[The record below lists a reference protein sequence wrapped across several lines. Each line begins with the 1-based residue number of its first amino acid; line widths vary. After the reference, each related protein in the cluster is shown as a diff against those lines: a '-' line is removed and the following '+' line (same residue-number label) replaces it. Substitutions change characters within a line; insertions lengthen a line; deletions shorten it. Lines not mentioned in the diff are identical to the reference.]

1 VWEEYP
7 PTLRISKKN
16 RFSERESM
24 RIIVAN
30 DDGFYSPGIY
40 ALAEAASRFGEVLI
54 MAPDGEQSAMSHA
67 ITIQR
72 PLNYRPIK
80 LDRFEAYRV
89 NGTPADCVALG
100 LYHWGGADLIL
111 SGINLGSNL
120 GHDVWHSGTVAAAK
134 QATFFGVRAAAFSL
148 DLNGDEPDYEALRP
162 HVEAAIRELLEADR
176 PMLVNIN
183 FPQNPQGI
191 LWTHQSVRA
200 YNGQIM
206 ESEDPRGR
214 KHFWFG
220 VVPLTNPEEGSDR
233 WAVEHNYVS
242 MTPLRSDL
250 TDEEWLRKLRR

>member
-1 VWEEYP
+1 
-7 PTLRISKKN
+7 
-16 RFSERESM
+16 M

-30 DDGFYSPGIY
+30 DDGFYSPGIS

-54 MAPDGEQSAMSHA
+54 MAPDGEQSAVSHA

-80 LDRFEAYRV
+80 LNGFEAYRV

-111 SGINLGSNL
+111 SGINLGSNI
-120 GHDVWHSGTVAAAK
+120 GHDIWHSGTVAAAK

-148 DLNGDEPDYEALRP
+148 DLNGEEPDFDALAP
-162 HVEAAIRELLEADR
+162 HVEFAIEELLKKER
-176 PMLVNIN
+176 PVLVNVN
-183 FPQNPQGI
+183 FPCHPKGM

-206 ESEDPRGR
+206 ESVDPRGR

-220 VVPLTNPEEGSDR
+220 VIPLTEPEEGSDR
-233 WAVEHNYVS
+233 WVVENNYIS
-242 MTPLRSDL
+242 MTPLRLDL
-250 TDEEWLRKLRR
+250 TEEKWLQQLRPVGTVQR

>member
-1 VWEEYP
+1 
-7 PTLRISKKN
+7 
-16 RFSERESM
+16 M

-40 ALAEAASRFGEVLI
+40 ALANAASPFGQVLI

-72 PLNYRPIK
+72 PLRYHPIK
-80 LDRFEAYRV
+80 LGKFEAYRV

-120 GHDVWHSGTVAAAK
+120 GHDIWHSGTVAAAK
-134 QATFFGVRAAAFSL
+134 QAAFFGVRAAAFSI
-148 DLNGDEPDYEALRP
+148 DITGGEPDFEFLKP
-162 HVEAAIRELLEADR
+162 HVESAIDVLLKEDL
-176 PMLVNIN
+176 PKLVNIN
-183 FPQNPQGI
+183 FPQNPQAV
-191 LWTHQSVRA
+191 LWTHQSVRS
-200 YNGQIM
+200 YNGQIQ
-206 ESEDPRGR
+206 EGEDPRGR

-220 VVPLTNPEEGSDR
+220 AVPLTDAEEGSDR

-242 MTPLRSDL
+242 MTPLRLDL
-250 TDEEWLRKLRR
+250 TDEGWLKKLKST